1 MYILSFECN
10 VRKACRF
17 YDNGIICIS
26 SKDVRVWTNHHLLV
40 FSSAVKCSSSET
52 CERLSLIS
60 FIMCLSQ
67 ILKKTFQEYTIHFL
81 SFSFSFFLYLF
92 VAIKTK
98 LYVPTWAWPNHPARP
113 TGKFRWK
120 PSFCRTMQELT
131 DALLASYN
139 GAGLPNW
146 TAFLMIKKQNK
157 WALKSSRFLF
167 HYKSEILS
175 DPTLF
180 PLTFILLL
188 LGKKGSKN
196 APNLAQ
202 CACDE
207 LQKNRIVGKKAG
219 KWWWG
224 RWS

>member
-1 MYILSFECN
+1 MF
-10 VRKACRF
+10 F
-17 YDNGIICIS
+17 
-26 SKDVRVWTNHHLLV
+26 
-40 FSSAVKCSSSET
+40 FFF
-52 CERLSLIS
+52 
-60 FIMCLSQ
+60 FI
-67 ILKKTFQEYTIHFL
+67 Y
-81 SFSFSFFLYLF
+81 FFM
-92 VAIKTK
+92 AIKTK

-139 GAGLPNW
+139 GAGLPNC

-157 WALKSSRFLF
+157 WVLKSSRFLF

-188 LGKKGSKN
+188 LGKKWFQK
-196 APNLAQ
+196 
-202 CACDE
+202 CAKFGTMCVWRAA
-207 LQKNRIVGKKAG
+207 KNRIVGKKAG